1 MNSNLK
7 KPKRRILFVCLG
19 NICRSPTAEA
29 VFKRLVKENGL
40 EKNFYIDSA
49 GTSSNHTG
57 EASDAR
63 SILNAVKRGYV
74 MDHKARLFIA
84 EDFSK
89 FDRIIC
95 MDDSNYLNVNKLAKT
110 EKDQLKIEK
119 MAAYLKN
126 FNDSYIIDPWPLGAE
141 AFEHVLD
148 LLEDACLHLLEQEE
162 KIQK

>member
-1 MNSNLK
+1 MDRNSRLN

-29 VFKRLVKENGL
+29 VFKKLVKEKGMENL
-40 EKNFYIDSA
+40 FSIDSA
-49 GTSSNHTG
+49 GTSANHRG

-63 SILNAVKRGYV
+63 SIRHAMKRGYV
-74 MDHKARLFIA
+74 MDHKARLFSA

-95 MDDSNYLNVNKLAKT
+95 MDDSNYANVTKLMKT

-119 MAAYLKN
+119 MADYLTK
-126 FNDSYIIDPWPLGAE
+126 FNDSFIVDPWALGPE
-141 AFEHVLD
+141 AFEHVID
-148 LLEDACLHLLEQEE
+148 LLDDACSQLLAAELRL
-162 KIQK
+162 